1 MDHSLFNEFAGRAAK
16 WSGSFAIAAVIFI
29 VFHSMV
35 SYFKLRHIPG
45 PPIAAFTNVVRRAW
59 VVRGDLHEKHTR
71 LHRKY
76 GTVVRVGPR
85 AVLVSQP
92 KAIEKIYGFKAKFLK
107 SEFYDSIIPR
117 IKGGK
122 IPDVFATRD
131 EDLHRQMR
139 KPIANLYSIANL
151 ISFEPLVFS
160 TMRCFFSRLDELFTD
175 KNKDFDLGQWLQL
188 FTFDVMGE
196 VTFSRRLGFL
206 EKGGDIE
213 NVMENNWQYF
223 QAAAPNTQM
232 PWLDYFWKDNPLL
245 PTISK
250 RNPLADFGAAR
261 IKERLDM
268 TETERSS
275 INQRDFLSC
284 FIEEAHKNPGLPKL
298 ALPTWT
304 NSNIQAGGDT
314 TAIMA
319 SVILYYLLKNPSTL
333 DVLQREI
340 DKAAHE
346 GRISEFVTWKESQT
360 LPYLDACVKE
370 ASRLHPPIGFPLER
384 IVPESGLQVDGYHIP
399 PGTRVSMNPWAVHR
413 EISLYGD
420 DAEIWKPERWMCS
433 EMEKKAMYHSLLT
446 FGAGH
451 RVCLGK
457 NLSYFEV
464 YKLVPSLL
472 QKYQLELVDPQREWS
487 LETKWFTMPS
497 GFRVRIKS
505 RNSTKRNP
513 GNPNIG

>member
-1 MDHSLFNEFAGRAAK
+1 MDESIAGRFFARAPK
-16 WSGSFAIAAVIFI
+16 WGASLAVAVILLLI
-29 VFHSMV
+29 VQRITT
-35 SYFKLRHIPG
+35 YLRLRHIPG
-45 PPIAAFTNVVRRAW
+45 PPLAALTSFVRRSW
-59 VVRGDLHEKHTR
+59 VLAGNLHQKHTD

-76 GTVVRVGPR
+76 GTVVRVGPS
-85 AVLVSQP
+85 AVLISQP
-92 KAIEKIYGFKAKFLK
+92 KAVDKIYGFKAKFLK

-151 ISFEPLVFS
+151 TRFEPLIFS
-160 TMRCFFSRLDELFTD
+160 TIRFFFSRLDELFVDTG
-175 KNKDFDLGQWLQL
+175 KELDLGHWLQL

-196 VTFSRRLGFL
+196 VTFSRKLGFL

-213 NVMENNWQYF
+213 HVMESNWEYF
-223 QAAAPNTQM
+223 RNAAPNTQM
-232 PWLDYFWKDNPLL
+232 PWLDYLWKDNPLL
-245 PTISK
+245 PVSAK

-261 IKERLDM
+261 IKERLEM
-268 TETERSS
+268 TDAQRKL
-275 INQRDFLSC
+275 INQKDFLSC
-284 FIEEAHKNPGLPKL
+284 FIKASHDNPGLPEL

-319 SVILYYLLKNPSTL
+319 SVVLYYLLKNPSTL
-333 DVLQREI
+333 SRLQQEI
-340 DKAAHE
+340 DSAARE
-346 GRISEFVTWKESQT
+346 NRISEFVTWKESQS
-360 LPYLDACVKE
+360 LPYLDACIKE

-384 IVPESGLQVDGYHIP
+384 IVPECGLEVDGYYIP

-413 EISLYGD
+413 EVWLYGND
-420 DAEIWKPERWMCS
+420 PEVWRPERWLCD
-433 EMEKKAMYHSLLT
+433 EDAKKLMYNSLLT

-464 YKLVPSLL
+464 YKLVPSML
-472 QKYQLELVDPQREWS
+472 QKYQMKLVDPQVEWS

-497 GFRVRIKS
+497 GFRVRINSRKS
-505 RNSTKRNP
+505 TS
-513 GNPNIG
+513 

>member
-1 MDHSLFNEFAGRAAK
+1 MIETL
-16 WSGSFAIAAVIFI
+16 AIAGVVLVTTHLILN
-29 VFHSMV
+29 
-35 SYFKLRHIPG
+35 YFRLRHIPG
-45 PPIAAFTNVVRRAW
+45 PFFAAFTDFTRRGW
-59 VVRGDLHEKHTR
+59 VLAGDLHQKHTD
-71 LHRKY
+71 LHRQY
-76 GTVVRVGPR
+76 GTVVRVGPQ

-92 KAIEKIYGFKAKFLK
+92 AAIDRIYGFKAKFLK

-131 EDLHRQMR
+131 EDLHRRMR
-139 KPIANLYSIANL
+139 RPIANLYSISNL
-151 ISFEPLVFS
+151 TNFEPLVLS
-160 TMRCFFSRLDELFTD
+160 TMQYFFARLDELFTD
-175 KNKDFDLGQWLQL
+175 RDQVVDFGQWLQF

-213 NVMENNWQYF
+213 GVMENNWKYF
-223 QAAAPNTQM
+223 RVAAPNTQM
-232 PWLDYFWKDNPLL
+232 PILDYLWKDNPLL
-245 PTISK
+245 PTVSK

-261 IKERLDM
+261 IQERLDM
-268 TETERSS
+268 TDEQRDR
-275 INQRDFLSC
+275 INQRDFLSS
-284 FIEEAHKNPGLPKL
+284 FIQERQRNPDLPEL
-298 ALPTWT
+298 TLPTWT

-319 SVILYYLLKNPSTL
+319 SVVFYYLLKNPITLSTL
-333 DVLQREI
+333 QTEI
-340 DKAAHE
+340 DTAAHE
-346 GRISEFVTWKESQT
+346 GRISPLVTWKEAQT

-384 IVPESGLQVDGYHIP
+384 IVPESGLTVDGHFIP

-413 EISLYGD
+413 EVGLYGD
-420 DAEIWKPERWMCS
+420 DPETWRPERWMC
-433 EMEKKAMYHSLLT
+433 EPEKKKVMYNSLLT

-457 NLSYFEV
+457 NLSYLEV
-464 YKLVPSLL
+464 YKLVPSML
-472 QKYQLELVDPQREWS
+472 QRYQLELANPTADWS

-497 GFRVRIKS
+497 GFHVRIKS
-505 RNSTKRNP
+505 RVC
-513 GNPNIG
+513 